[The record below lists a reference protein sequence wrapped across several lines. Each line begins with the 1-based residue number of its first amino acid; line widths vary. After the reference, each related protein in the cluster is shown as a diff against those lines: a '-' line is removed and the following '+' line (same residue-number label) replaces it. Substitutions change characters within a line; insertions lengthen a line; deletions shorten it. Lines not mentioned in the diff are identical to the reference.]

1 MKVTGYR
8 VGSRMK
14 VEIIGSAAEFSDFIQ
29 ALTYDTKTEEVDTA
43 KETARKIRRKEC
55 RKDDERAAQR
65 NH

>member
-43 KETARKIRRKEC
+43 KETAKKIREIYDRYFRDC
-55 RKDDERAAQR
+55 DEGKG
-65 NH
+65 